1 MNEGMNVQKRKWVVF
16 SIVLIV
22 LIIDQAVKFWVKTN
36 MTLHE
41 SFGLFGD
48 SEWARIYFIE
58 NPGMAF
64 GLEFGGRSGK
74 LFLSIFRIF
83 AVSFLGYYI
92 VKLIKMPIRN
102 GLLVCFALILAGAIG
117 NIIDSVFYGK
127 IFSVSNHVMIADF
140 MPENGG
146 YDTWLHGKVV
156 DMLHFPMWNGVFPEW
171 FPFWGGEKFTFFR
184 PVFNIADAAISIGV
198 FTIVLFHRGFFIDDV
213 KDSEEDAEESADIS
227 SEEE

>member
-16 SIVLIV
+16 FIVLVV

-36 MTLHE
+36 MTIGE

-64 GLEFGGRSGK
+64 GLEFGGRNGK
-74 LFLSIFRIF
+74 LFLSVFRIF

-92 VKLIKMPIRN
+92 LKLIKMPIRN

-117 NIIDSVFYGK
+117 NIIDSAFYGK
-127 IFSVSNHVMIADF
+127 LFSVSNHVMTADF
-140 MPENGG
+140 LPENGG

-156 DMLHFPMWNGVFPEW
+156 DMLYFPMWRGVFPEW
-171 FPFWGGEKFTFFR
+171 FPFWGGESFLFFR
-184 PVFNIADAAISIGV
+184 PVFNIADAAISVGV
-198 FTIVLFHRGFFIDDV
+198 FSIVLFHRGFFIDE
-213 KDSEEDAEESADIS
+213 KEDSEEGEEETADIS